1 MILVKIGTE
10 VHITSPVRKT
20 FQIKTDDIAL
30 SVRLALSTAEYR
42 YPNKDWSK
50 PVYTTSRYTYKDI
63 ICVD

>member
-20 FQIKTDDIAL
+20 FQVEADDIAL
-30 SVRLALSTAEYR
+30 SVKLALSTAESR

-50 PVYTTSRYTYKDI
+50 PVYTTGRYTYKDI
-63 ICVD
+63 IWAD